1 MKTALAVMLIIL
13 ATFVLLVSSTVIPQL
28 LLTAVYPATIY
39 GVAAVFYFTSISV
52 LGLLVAALWLVIR
65 D

>member
-13 ATFVLLVSSTVIPQL
+13 ATFVLIVSSSVIPQVL
-28 LLTAVYPATIY
+28 LAAVYPATIY
-39 GVAAVFYFTSISV
+39 GVAAVFYFTSATV
-52 LGLLVAALWLVIR
+52 LGLLVTALWLVIR